1 MKNRLYSF
9 EEFLNEAYQI
19 ISEAAVS
26 WDQGVSPF
34 VSLLSGGADAA
45 KPLARLKSMI
55 TSVGPSLRPSSF
67 ESDLAASMEK
77 LVARFNSKG
86 GAKVKSIELTL
97 GQTEYNNLIGG
108 KATYKGVPPGL
119 AGGVEVKPTPSDINK
134 LLLAVSGANIRTK
147 SAWGG
152 IRKQDDKRIWMVIGV
167 DSDDRDTDI
176 ESVKDLNDI
185 DGTALIDGSG
195 ILKQRIMTASGTT
208 LAFEVSP
215 RTGPLAGVID
225 IPGSDYQTC
234 LVSGK
239 NAAKKDA
246 KFQPE
251 ATFTLVIYILKEIN
265 PNAGTEMPYESLKIE
280 KIPVETGGD
289 TFPLAIQDNGVL
301 FEKGSAKLKEDGKK
315 YMANAIANKFSSVE
329 KIEVIGGASQ
339 EGKEDF
345 NKQLCIDRAKNVAD
359 FLTKDLGYTATAS
372 TSTAQI
378 QPKESTE
385 DRETWRKVTLKITGK
400 SRATVTTG
408 TEDKV
413 YYAESTYKLDQAV
426 IVQATYNITVDGNF
440 K

>member
-34 VSLLSGGADAA
+34 VSKLSGEDAA

-55 TSVGPSLRPSSF
+55 ASVGPSLRPSSF

-77 LVARFNSKG
+77 LVARFNSRA
-86 GAKVKSIELTL
+86 GATIKSIDLAL

-119 AGGVEVKPTPSDINK
+119 LGGVELKPTPSDINK
-134 LLLAVSGANIRTK
+134 LLLSVSGANIRTK
-147 SAWGG
+147 SGSGG
-152 IRKQDDKRIWMVIGV
+152 LAKRDDKRIWVVVGV
-167 DSDDRDTDI
+167 DSDDRDNEV

-195 ILKQRIMTASGTT
+195 ILKQRIMTASDTT
-208 LAFEVSP
+208 LVFEVSP
-215 RTGPLAGVID
+215 RTGPVAGVID

-239 NAAKKDA
+239 NAARKEA

-265 PNAGTEMPYESLKIE
+265 PNAGTKMPYESLKIE

-289 TFPLAIQDNGVL
+289 TFPLDIQDDGVL
-301 FEKGSAKLKEDGKK
+301 FTVAKSDLKEEGKK
-315 YMANAIANKFSSVE
+315 YISNTIANQFSSVE
-329 KIEVIGGASQ
+329 KIEVVGGASQ

-345 NKQLCIDRAKNVAD
+345 NKKLCLDRAKAVAD
-359 FLTKDLGYTATAS
+359 FLTKDLGYPATAS
-372 TSTAQI
+372 SETQI
-378 QPKESTE
+378 QPKASTE
-385 DRETWRKVTLKITGK
+385 DRKSWRKVTLKVTGK
-400 SRATVTTG
+400 TRATVTKETK
-408 TEDKV
+408 DKV
-413 YYAESTYKLDQAV
+413 YYAESDYKLDQAV
-426 IVQATYNITVDGNF
+426 IVQATYNITVNGNF